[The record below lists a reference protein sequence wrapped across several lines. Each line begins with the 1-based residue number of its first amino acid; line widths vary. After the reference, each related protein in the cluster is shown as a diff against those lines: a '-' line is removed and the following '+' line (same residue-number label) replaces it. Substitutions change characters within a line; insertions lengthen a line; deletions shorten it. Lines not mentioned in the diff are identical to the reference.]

1 MGRASI
7 TPYRSPP
14 HVGQIRL
21 HKNRDKTHPR
31 HRQFR
36 FAEQPSSFPLSHPD
50 LVLRTL
56 YEDALDDARQAGGGV
71 AVAAHGEE
79 QADAS

>member
-21 HKNRDKTHPR
+21 HKNRVQAHPR
-31 HRQFR
+31 HRQLR
-36 FAEQPSSFPLSHPD
+36 DVIDGLVGHRTGLEGGVGD
-50 LVLRTL
+50 LGAGDRVGRH
-56 YEDALDDARQAGGGV
+56 RQAR
-71 AVAAHGEE
+71 AHDTEILV
-79 QADAS
+79 QQLPK